1 MRASNHQEVAESIG
15 KLENWLQKEKYIGWD
30 PFDALNSPFLKKLV
44 GNNRRLGQVVVQVF
58 KRSPIN
64 FRPIFKVSKGFNPKG
79 IGLFLSTYIYKYR
92 HSKNENDLDKINY
105 FADWLDKIKT
115 QTDHGIGWGYNFDW
129 PNRGFFAP
137 TGTPTVVNTAFIGF
151 AFLDLYDLAQTG
163 LLPKD
168 NPWYSERSLAIACKA
183 CDFILKDLHVLNEG
197 DEKICFSYTP
207 LDQRYVH
214 NANILGAK
222 LLAQVAL
229 RTMDSSLANYA
240 SSAAKF
246 TVSHQRSDGGWAYG
260 ISKKD
265 SWIDNFHT
273 GYVLDGLQ
281 SIAKSLNT
289 DIFNCAISKGYKFW
303 KENFIP
309 VYAGPKYYY
318 EKMYPIDIHNI
329 SQTILT
335 GINFYSID
343 PTALAYISEAL
354 DYGLTNFQDREG
366 YFYYQK
372 TPFYTNRIPYMRW
385 SQAWMLSAL
394 VKLQNFIEE
403 ENEL

>member
-1 MRASNHQEVAESIG
+1 MISHQLVAGTIQ
-15 KLENWLQKEKYIGWD
+15 KLETWIQKGNYRGWD
-30 PFDALNSPFLKKLV
+30 PFDALNSPFLRKLV
-44 GNNRRLGQVVVQVF
+44 GNNRRLGQVFVQLF

-64 FRPIFKVSKGFNPKG
+64 FRPLLNVPKGFNPKG
-79 IGLFLSTYIYKYR
+79 MGLFLSTYIQKYR
-92 HSKNENDLDKINY
+92 QNQNDSDLETALY
-105 FADWLDKIKT
+105 FADWLEQNRTKT
-115 QTDHGIGWGYNFDW
+115 THGIGWGYNFDW

-137 TGTPTVVNTAFIGF
+137 AGTPTVVNTAFIGF

-163 LLPKD
+163 LLPKAH
-168 NPWYSERSLAIACKA
+168 PWYGERSLAIASKA
-183 CDFILKDLHVLNEG
+183 SDFILKDLHVLNKD

-207 LDQRYVH
+207 MDQRYVH

-222 LLAQVAL
+222 LLAQVAV
-229 RTMDSSLANYA
+229 RTKDAVLANYA

-246 TVSHQRSDGGWAYG
+246 TVAHQRSNGGWAYG
-260 ISKKD
+260 ISKID

-281 SIAKSLNT
+281 SIANSFNT
-289 DIFNCAISKGYKFW
+289 DIFDSAISKGYKFW
-303 KENFIP
+303 KDHFLP
-309 VYAGPKYYY
+309 VNAGPKYYY
-318 EKMYPIDIHNI
+318 EKMYPVDIHNI

-354 DYGLTNFQDREG
+354 DCGLTNFQDREG

-385 SQAWMLSAL
+385 AQAWMLSAL
-394 VKLQNFIEE
+394 VKLENFIEE
-403 ENEL
+403 EKEL